1 MAEDA
6 SGIIALHPGSRVV
19 LVGTLNRE
27 TPIELATEYMD
38 ELEFLA
44 QTAGAEASARLFQTL
59 HKPYAST
66 YIGPGKILELKDLMN
81 EKEAGFALFDDEL
94 TPTQIR
100 NIEKVLERNV
110 LDRTA
115 LILQIFSQHA
125 RTAQAKT
132 QVELARLEYELPR
145 LRRMW
150 THLERQRG
158 GTGTRGGGGE
168 LQIEAD
174 RRMIRNRIAKLKQDL
189 KRIDQQGF
197 TRRKSREQMVR
208 VSLVGYTNV
217 GKSTLMN
224 LIAKADVLAEN
235 KLFATLDTTVRKV
248 VLDQVPFLLADTVGF
263 IRKLPT
269 ELVESFKSTL
279 DEVREAD
286 LLLHVVDISSM
297 NYLDQVRVVKQ
308 TLAELK
314 AADKPTM
321 MVFNKIDRLTEE
333 DIADL
338 KQTWLN
344 AEHYPCVFISA
355 AAKVGI
361 RELRA
366 TLRDQVERL
375 YKDKYPGLNYAV
387 YDTVGWDEQV
397 SEG

>member
-333 DIADL
+333 DIAHL

>member
-1 MAEDA
+1 
-6 SGIIALHPGSRVV
+6 
-19 LVGTLNRE
+19 
-27 TPIELATEYMD
+27 
-38 ELEFLA
+38 
-44 QTAGAEASARLFQTL
+44 
-59 HKPYAST
+59 
-66 YIGPGKILELKDLMN
+66 
-81 EKEAGFALFDDEL
+81 
-94 TPTQIR
+94 
-100 NIEKVLERNV
+100 
-110 LDRTA
+110 
-115 LILQIFSQHA
+115 
-125 RTAQAKT
+125 
-132 QVELARLEYELPR
+132 
-145 LRRMW
+145 
-150 THLERQRG
+150 
-158 GTGTRGGGGE
+158 
-168 LQIEAD
+168 
-174 RRMIRNRIAKLKQDL
+174 MIRNRIAKLKQDL